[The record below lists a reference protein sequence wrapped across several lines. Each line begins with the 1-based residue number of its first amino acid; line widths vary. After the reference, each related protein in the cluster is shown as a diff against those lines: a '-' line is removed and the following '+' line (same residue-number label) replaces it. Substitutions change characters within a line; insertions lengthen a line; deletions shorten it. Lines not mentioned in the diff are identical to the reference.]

1 MASLQNKK
9 ETCFVLMTA
18 FLLHVGFFAYDV
30 ATGFAPF
37 VRGDRSFS
45 RLQAL
50 LAFDRAPVN
59 DTLGTL
65 VANPV
70 IPGEYFAQWIAY
82 AFGGQAG
89 IVIFQIALF
98 LASVWALCRTVSVL
112 FPWKS
117 YTALVGLVY
126 VALPQNI
133 VFTHQLVTEAIVTPL
148 LVFFAYFYVM
158 YSKYGR
164 TRQLLMCGLTLGLV
178 IVVRPV
184 FAIVPPTLV
193 LLHLVYRRYLW
204 RSAALTVAV
213 VCGLSILPMAG
224 WVATYTA
231 QTGKLGF
238 TSGVANLGW
247 NLRSKVWFVYT
258 RNQLEK
264 PAEIKAYSEYGDLY
278 QDSDGISV
286 GRFLQLAAEH
296 PILFARPAII
306 DVLTLFRGNLS
317 KLIVDY
323 FGISR
328 DEGVK
333 EWRDVLSKEGVAG
346 ELGLLMQSKEM
357 FLSVATE
364 FLASVIMALCIAT
377 AILFAIFC
385 LARPKAVSGEFGPIS
400 YGMILVQ
407 SAILFSVFASSQI
420 VDQSQARLRHPAEAG
435 LILLL
440 VFLWRYRTAHK
451 PLREIAD
458 IKQLFAGAGQ
468 SDR

>member
-9 ETCFVLMTA
+9 ETCLVLMA
-18 FLLHVGFFAYDV
+18 ALLLHIGFFAYDV
-30 ATGFAPF
+30 ATGFEPI
-37 VRGDRSFS
+37 VRGDGSFS

-50 LAFDRAPVN
+50 LAFDRTPVN
-59 DTLGTL
+59 DALRTL

-70 IPGEYFAQWIAY
+70 IPSQYLPQWVAY

-89 IVIFQIALF
+89 IVIFQIALY
-98 LASVWALCRTVSVL
+98 LASVWALSRTISAL

-126 VALPQNI
+126 VALPQNV
-133 VFTHQLVTEAIVTPL
+133 VFTHQLVSEAIATPL
-148 LVFFAYFYVM
+148 WVFLAYFYVM
-158 YSKYGR
+158 YAKYGR

-184 FAIVPPTLV
+184 FAIALPILFFS
-193 LLHLVYRRYLW
+193 HIVYRRYLW
-204 RSAALTVAV
+204 RRAALMMAV
-213 VCGLSILPMAG
+213 ICGLSILPMAA

-231 QTGKLGF
+231 QTGKLGY
-238 TSGVANLGW
+238 TSSVANLGW
-247 NLRSKVWFVYT
+247 NLRSKVFFVYT

-264 PAEIKAYSEYGDLY
+264 PAEIKAYSEYADLY

-286 GRFLQLAAEH
+286 RRFLQLAAEH
-296 PILFARPAII
+296 PILFARSGII
-306 DVLTLFRGNLS
+306 DMLTLFRGNIS

-328 DEGVK
+328 DQGIK
-333 EWRDVLSKEGVAG
+333 AWRDRLSKEGVAG
-346 ELGLLMQSKEM
+346 ELALLMQSKGM
-357 FLSVATE
+357 FLSVGTE
-364 FLASVIMALCIAT
+364 FLASVITAPCIAT
-377 AILFAIFC
+377 AILFAVFC

-420 VDQSQARLRHPAEAG
+420 VDQAQARLRHPAEAG
-435 LILLL
+435 IILLL
-440 VFLWRYRTAHK
+440 VFLWRYSTARK
-451 PLREIAD
+451 DSMRNNLI
-458 IKQLFAGAGQ
+458 
-468 SDR
+468 